1 MRKRNFTDGRSNRRA
16 KSSPFIQPVPGD
28 QNANFDLLVETAKLV
43 LSQIEGAV
51 WQADAWDISGGRLL
65 EQPGKNILSAQLF
78 FRMSPKRG
86 ATNLVGQFGDL
97 AKALVALRFDRSGQA
112 LSNQR
117 NFVTAVAYVAE
128 EANDVGVSGLRRT
141 HFDSACEKITKDYHE
156 STAYNL
162 HKALGELAS
171 HCDSN
176 ELCRARLD
184 YRFSRM
190 SRPEGTGGLIAR
202 RLDNPD
208 LAARDDGRMATR
220 ALYRMLGAL
229 YQRVPIGHEARLPLA
244 ILTILACTG
253 FRFAE
258 CVSLPVDCLRIGEG
272 GSVGL
277 KYFKGKASP
286 GRLGTPLETRWLT
299 DDMAGIVG
307 PVVREMMAYCLAP
320 RDVAHEMR
328 RMDGPDVRFLAE
340 LPKEG
345 GFGISE
351 LGALGVPVGGLAT
364 WLRREGRWNG
374 GTTTYDDLVEYCR
387 RLYNARLIELR
398 YVDQHRKEY
407 YLDDMLFCVPVYL
420 SQLTSPAK
428 WLSTGYSHAM
438 LAGWIKRRLERL
450 VREFVPELLTSV
462 DFSSHA
468 FRHTVNTLLDEGGLP
483 ELLQTNWFGRTNSR
497 DTKAYQHTSREQRV
511 LEVRADLLS
520 GKAHGRLAD
529 DVKKIPITLR
539 ESFVEAKVQAVHD
552 VGPGACTHDFSQLPC
567 PRHLECTGDC
577 DDYVWNED
585 DKGRDEEVK
594 RQWAITKI
602 AHRTAEQRSLGD
614 RPRKS
619 VDWMAHNE
627 KKLRTLEEQLRLRGI
642 ELFDPDAYLEELVA

>member
-1 MRKRNFTDGRSNRRA
+1 MPKRKFPDGRSRRRA
-16 KSSPFIQPVPGD
+16 KTSPFIQPVPCD
-28 QNANFDLLVETAKLV
+28 QATNFRQLVEAAKLV
-43 LSQIEGAV
+43 LNQLEGAV
-51 WQADAWDISGGRLL
+51 WSADAWNISGGRLL
-65 EQPGKNILSAQLF
+65 EQPGKNVLSAQLP
-78 FRMSPKRG
+78 FRASPKRG
-86 ATNLVGQFGDL
+86 ATNLVGQFRDL

-117 NFVTAVAYVAE
+117 NFVTAVAYVAG
-128 EANDVGVSGLRRT
+128 EAGEVGVSGLRHT
-141 HFDSACEKITKDYHE
+141 HLDSACEKIAQDYPE
-156 STAYNL
+156 TTAYNL
-162 HKALGELAS
+162 HKAVGELAS

-176 ELCRARLD
+176 GLCRVRLD
-184 YRFSRM
+184 YKFSKM
-190 SRPEGTGGLIAR
+190 MRPESVGGFASR
-202 RLDNPD
+202 RLDDPD
-208 LAARDDGRMATR
+208 ATARDDGKMATKV
-220 ALYRMLGAL
+220 LYRMLGAL
-229 YQRVPIGHEARLPLA
+229 HQRVPSGHEARLPLA

-258 CVSLPVDCLRIGEG
+258 CASLPVECLRIGDD

-277 KYFKGKASP
+277 KYFQGKASP
-286 GRLGTPLETRWLT
+286 GRLSTPLETRWLT
-299 DDMAGIVG
+299 EDMAGIVG
-307 PVVREMMAYCLAP
+307 PVVREMMAYCQAP

-328 RMDGPDVRFLAE
+328 RVDGPDVRFLAE

-345 GFGISE
+345 GFSVSK
-351 LGALGVPVGGLAT
+351 LGALGVPVAGLT
-364 WLRREGRWNG
+364 QWLRNEGRWNG
-374 GTTTYDDLVEYCR
+374 GVTTYIDLVAYFR
-387 RLYNARLIELR
+387 RLYSSRLIGLR

-407 YLDDMLFCVPVYL
+407 HLDDMLFCVPVYL
-420 SQLTSPAK
+420 SQVTPPAR

-438 LAGWIKRRLERL
+438 LAGWIKRKLEPL
-450 VREFVPELLTSV
+450 AREFAPELLTSV

-483 ELLQTNWFGRTNSR
+483 ELLQTHWFGRANPR

-539 ESFVEAKVQAVHD
+539 ESFVEAKVRAVHD

-567 PRHLECTGDC
+567 PRHLECTSDC

-585 DKGRDEEVK
+585 DQGRDDELK
-594 RQWAITKI
+594 RQWAITKV

-619 VDWMAHNE
+619 VDWMVHNE
-627 KKLRTLEEQLRLRGI
+627 KKLRTLEEQLRFRGI